1 MHADQPTHLSLPDGT
16 YLASEFNYSMPRT
29 LKGCDTLGYKFQ
41 SRDKHGQSDQRL
53 MKTFRPNRENDKG
66 YYSDHLYESPMCEH
80 AQMRNSDT
88 AGYHK
93 VNQGT
98 IEPKAQSHRGNSSG
112 MDGDL
117 SAMTNS
123 GRLTFP
129 RTNTPNNTD
138 AHLVAAC
145 TPWRDSYISNGLPIF
160 FLYHCTFIS
169 LIIVLD

>member
-145 TPWRDSYISNGLPIF
+145 TP
-160 FLYHCTFIS
+160 
-169 LIIVLD
+169 